1 METEL
6 SQLAHRLEIQDLIV
20 RYCVAVDDRDLD
32 TVCDLFL
39 PDATFSS
46 VGDPPRGRGEIREYY
61 AARLEQY
68 GMTYHYPHGVTIES
82 LTDEE
87 ATGIVLAHAELS
99 IEGHLFV
106 VAMRYYDRYARHEGR
121 WVFAERRLLQ
131 FYALPHGDL
140 EGGVGTRRRVCWPGS
155 EPQEAVLPES
165 LDSWRRF
172 VEERSARQS
181 S

>member
-1 METEL
+1 METAL

-46 VGDPPRGRGEIREYY
+46 VGDPPTGRDEIREYY
-61 AARLEQY
+61 AARLERY
-68 GMTYHYPHGVTIES
+68 GMTYHYPHGVTIQS
-82 LTDEE
+82 LTEDE

-99 IEGHLFV
+99 IDGQLVV

-121 WVFAERRLLQ
+121 WVFAERRLQQ
-131 FYALPHGDL
+131 FYALPHDEL
-140 EGGVGTRRRVCWPGS
+140 ADGVGGTRRVRWPGA

-165 LDSWRRF
+165 LDSWQRF
-172 VEERSARQS
+172 VEERSAGR
-181 S
+181 